1 MGKDVQNKPNIFLD
15 LDNTIISAEAIED
28 FPFTKKDIL
37 HKVCKFTFYNM
48 DGYYLVFERPHL
60 QQFLDYLFENFNV
73 SVWTAASKDYALFI
87 VDKIILK
94 KKNRKLN
101 YVFWNYHGKIS
112 KKKYKTISNG
122 DPKNLK
128 LLWEH
133 FKLEGINADNT
144 IIIDD
149 FSDVTDVQTENS
161 IRIKEFNIL
170 DENSEN
176 DNELLGNIIP
186 EIEQKFK

>member
-1 MGKDVQNKPNIFLD
+1 MVIQ
-15 LDNTIISAEAIED
+15 
-28 FPFTKKDIL
+28 
-37 HKVCKFTFYNM
+37 
-48 DGYYLVFERPHL
+48 
-60 QQFLDYLFENFNV
+60 
-73 SVWTAASKDYALFI
+73 
-87 VDKIILK
+87 
-94 KKNRKLN
+94 
-101 YVFWNYHGKIS
+101 
-112 KKKYKTISNG
+112 
-122 DPKNLK
+122 KNLK

-133 FKLEGINADNT
+133 FKLNGINADNT

-186 EIEQKFK
+186 EISRKFK

>member
-1 MGKDVQNKPNIFLD
+1 MVQDVNKPNIFLD
-15 LDNTIISAEAIED
+15 LDNTIISAEALED
-28 FPFTKKDIL
+28 FPFTRKDIFKKL
-37 HKVCKFTFYNM
+37 TQFTFYNM

-60 QQFLDYLFENFNV
+60 QEFLDYLFKNFNV

-87 VDKIILK
+87 VDKVIL

-101 YVFWNYHGKIS
+101 YVFWDYHGKIS

-133 FKLEGINADNT
+133 FKLNGIDEKNT
-144 IIIDD
+144 LIIDD
-149 FSDVTDVQTENS
+149 FSDVTDIQPGNS
-161 IRIKEFNIL
+161 IRIKEFNVL

-186 EIEQKFK
+186 QINQKFK

>member
-1 MGKDVQNKPNIFLD
+1 MGKDKPNIFLD
-15 LDNTIISAEAIED
+15 LDNTIISAEALED

-60 QQFLDYLFENFNV
+60 QKFLDYLFENYTV
-73 SVWTAASKDYALFI
+73 SVWTAASRYYALFI

-94 KKNRKLN
+94 KKNRKLK
-101 YVFWNYHGKIS
+101 YVFWDYHGQIS
-112 KKKYKTISNG
+112 KKKYKTISRG

-128 LLWEH
+128 LLWEY
-133 FKLEGINADNT
+133 FNLNGINENNT

-149 FSDVTDVQTENS
+149 FSDVTDVQPKNS

-170 DENSEN
+170 DENSEH

-186 EIEQKFK
+186 EIKEKFK